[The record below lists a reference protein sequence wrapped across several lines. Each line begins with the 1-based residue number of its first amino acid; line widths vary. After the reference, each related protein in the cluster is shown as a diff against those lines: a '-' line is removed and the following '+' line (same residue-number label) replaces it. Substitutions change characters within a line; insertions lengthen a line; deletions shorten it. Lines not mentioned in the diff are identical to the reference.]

1 MLNILVDN
9 WTSKEKYIPNIVL
22 NGEVIDDVPTLYG
35 IEGIVANLLQI
46 IIPIVGAVLLV
57 VFITGG
63 IKYITAGGEK
73 EQTAQ
78 AKKTITSAIAG
89 LIIVL
94 GAWLIIRL
102 LENFTGLNLH
112 IFEIPRF

>member
-1 MLNILVDN
+1 MLNILADN
-9 WTSKEKYIPNIVL
+9 WGTNKEYVPD
-22 NGEVIDDVPTLYG
+22 IDGVSDVPTLYG
-35 IEGIVANLLQI
+35 LEGIVGNLLQI
-46 IIPIVGAVLLV
+46 IIPIVGAVLLIV
-57 VFITGG
+57 LITGG

-78 AKKTITSAIAG
+78 ANKTLTSAIVG